1 MKSGILGGL
10 LLFVLIA
17 YLALFPN
24 LLQASEPEF
33 LVTQASEPEFLV
45 TKINITGNTII
56 NSKDLAPI
64 VKNYEGRFLTLS
76 ELQKAAA
83 LITEEYKKRGYILA
97 KAYVPEQKLVNC
109 EAEIAIL
116 EGKIGEIIIQGDHK
130 YYSTNFIKKYF
141 DPILK
146 EQALNQDTLER
157 AILILNEY
165 PRLNVKTMLQ
175 AGKEPGTTDI
185 IIKAENA
192 LPIHFTLDYNNFG
205 SRYVGRS
212 RYGATLDVGNLIRE
226 GSLLSLRGVTGDDP
240 GDILFGRASYSVPV
254 NNIGTKVGIYYANG
268 DFDVGREFA
277 ILDMKG
283 ETESYGFYITHPFI
297 KKRNMSLTAE
307 FDFDVKN
314 AKQYI
319 FGSIISSNDKIR
331 SIRGGVSFDC
341 TDTTGRTATAL
352 FITQGLG
359 HFLGAMENNYEYA
372 SRYGADNRF
381 TKVNLDLIR
390 LQKVLPY
397 MFLILKG
404 SGQWASDSLVATEQF
419 SIGGADSVRGYPEAE
434 YLGDHGYS
442 ATAEMRISP
451 ISSKKDLMQIALFID
466 TGGIV
471 VKNPVPGQDDHHAL
485 TGGGAGLRFKLPYDF
500 DIRAD
505 VGFPLSP
512 SNSSENKDAILYF
525 QAVKRF

>member
-10 LLFVLIA
+10 LLFVFVLVA
-17 YLALFPN
+17 YLVLFPN
-24 LLQASEPEF
+24 LLQASD
-33 LVTQASEPEFLV
+33 PEFLV
-45 TKINITGNTII
+45 TKINITGNTVIS
-56 NSKDLAPI
+56 SKDLAPI
-64 VKNYEGRFLTLS
+64 VKNYQGRVLTLS
-76 ELQKAAA
+76 ELQKVAA

-97 KAYVPEQKLVNC
+97 KAYVPEQKLANC
-109 EAEIAIL
+109 EAEIGIL

-130 YYSTNFIKKYF
+130 YYSAGFIKKHF
-141 DPILK
+141 DPLLK
-146 EQALNQDTLER
+146 EQALNQDTMER

-165 PRLNVKTMLQ
+165 PRLKVKTMLQ
-175 AGKEPGTTDI
+175 AGKAPGSTDI
-185 IIKAENA
+185 AVEVENT
-192 LPIHFTLDYNNFG
+192 LPVYLTLDYNNFG
-205 SRYVGRS
+205 SKYIGRN
-212 RYGATLDVGNLIRE
+212 RYGATLEVGNFIRE
-226 GSLLSLRGVTGDDP
+226 GAILSLRGLTGDDP
-240 GDILFGRASYSVPV
+240 DDLWYGRASYTLPL
-254 NNIGTKVGIYYANG
+254 NAIGTRAGIYYASG
-268 DFDVGREFA
+268 DLEVGREFA

-283 ETESYGFYITHPFI
+283 KTESYGFYITHPFI

-307 FDFDVKN
+307 LDFDVKN

-319 FGSIISSNDKIR
+319 FDDLISSNDKIC
-331 SIRGGVSFDC
+331 SVRGGVSFER

-359 HFLGAMENNYEYA
+359 NILGAMENNYEYS

-390 LQKVLPY
+390 LQRVLPY

-404 SGQWASDSLVATEQF
+404 SGQWASDSLVAGEQF
-419 SIGGADSVRGYPEAE
+419 SIGGADSIRGYPESE
-434 YLGDHGYS
+434 YLGDSGYS

-451 ISSKKDLMQIALFID
+451 LSNKELMQLAFFID

-471 VKNPVPGQDDHHAL
+471 VKNPVPGQEKHHAL

-512 SNSSENKDAILYF
+512 TESSEKKDAILYL